1 MPLPPW
7 IVRLLACAALLAAF
21 APAWAAAIHLTS
33 GQWRTDLC
41 DSGGLRAAHAAHH
54 DCCLG
59 SADPA
64 LPATGWAW
72 RPDAPTPAPSRLGA
86 NAARS
91 DPRYTRAPTRAPPG
105 LR

>member
-1 MPLPPW
+1 MPLPRW
-7 IVRLLACAALLAAF
+7 IIRGLACAALVAAF

-33 GQWRTDLC
+33 GQWRTDVC
-41 DSGGLRAAHAAHH
+41 DGGGSRAAHAAHH

-64 LPATGWAW
+64 LPAAEWTPRRNA
-72 RPDAPTPAPSRLGA
+72 PDAAAPCFGITA
-86 NAARS
+86 DRS
-91 DPRYTRAPTRAPPG
+91 DPRFTRAPTRAPPR